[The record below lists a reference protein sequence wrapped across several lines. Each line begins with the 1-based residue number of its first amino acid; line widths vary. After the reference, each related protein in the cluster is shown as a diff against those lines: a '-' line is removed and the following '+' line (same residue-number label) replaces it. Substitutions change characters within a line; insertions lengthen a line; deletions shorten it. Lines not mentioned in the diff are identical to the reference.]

1 MSAASKSTERFD
13 AIEAQFAALIA
24 SSDVQIKALQERVT
38 ALEALLA
45 RHETEGLVPLAHE
58 VRRAHTRIDA
68 AAQAFKRIAPPQRGG
83 VEQRL
88 SRVEWDRALADLRD
102 EAAEAGSTQTYF
114 DRAAVVERHRTLAL
128 MEAQRQQAA
137 A

>member
-1 MSAASKSTERFD
+1 MSALTM
-13 AIEAQFAALIA
+13 
-24 SSDVQIKALQERVT
+24 KALDERIDAADAAWK
-38 ALEALLA
+38 ALEARLA
-45 RHETEGLVPLAHE
+45 ALEARVAATKAAIETDGLVPLAHE
-58 VRRAHTRIDA
+58 VRRAHTRLDA
-68 AAQAFKRIAPPQRGG
+68 AGQAFKRLVPPQRGG

-114 DRAAVVERHRTLAL
+114 DRATVVERHKTLAL
-128 MEAQRQQAA
+128 MAANREKAA